1 MKLYLFLA
9 IVVCKSCRADYDS
22 SLLESTDPRSE
33 LLRYSPFMAS
43 ELALWPSLA
52 RTDLGTAD
60 GALADGGGGSSS
72 VEMMGELDWAP
83 YQPRSPWSMMVKRS
97 GAKADIQTR
106 RRSALDKNFMRFG
119 RAGSNLMRFGRPDR
133 NFLRFGRDPASP
145 DVVEQLATDLS
156 KEYATST
163 EQLDRGDEAEQ
174 QSTVKRNAGGN
185 AEEVVGGGG
194 SGMMSD
200 SGEQAKPKQVVYYRR
215 DSPKNLMRFGKRR
228 STGSGYLRFGRAG
241 NLMRFGRSDEP
252 AAASG
257 VYDRRT
263 ARANLMRFGRAGNLM
278 RFGRSER
285 PQQPS
290 SNTTGMPPADGRPDG
305 EQNLARSKTP
315 PVRPQG
321 AATIPTNLMELF
333 DALPQNA
340 IAVGDDDERLAMY
353 VVEK

>member
-33 LLRYSPFMAS
+33 LLRYAPFMAG
-43 ELALWPSLA
+43 ELAMWPSL
-52 RTDLGTAD
+52 TAGDVPGD
-60 GALADGGGGSSS
+60 GAGSSS
-72 VEMMGELDWAP
+72 AEVMSEFEWSP
-83 YQPRSPWSMMVKRS
+83 YQPRAPWSMMVKRS

-119 RAGSNLMRFGRPDR
+119 RAGG
-133 NFLRFGRDPASP
+133 GGGG
-145 DVVEQLATDLS
+145 VTDLS

-163 EQLDRGDEAEQ
+163 EQLDGSDAEQ
-174 QSTVKRNAGGN
+174 QQQPTVKRNAAGN
-185 AEEVVGGGG
+185 TEEVLGGGG
-194 SGMMSD
+194 VMMSD
-200 SGEQAKPKQVVYYRR
+200 SGEQLKPKQVVYYRR

-252 AAASG
+252 AG
-257 VYDRRT
+257 TYGRT

-285 PQQPS
+285 PQSS
-290 SNTTGMPPADGRPDG
+290 SNTTGMPPADSQPDARPKPSIR
-305 EQNLARSKTP
+305 QS
-315 PVRPQG
+315 
-321 AATIPTNLMELF
+321 AATIPTNLIELF
-333 DALPQNA
+333 DALPSNTVA
-340 IAVGDDDERLAMY
+340 AGDEDDRLAMY

>member
-22 SLLESTDPRSE
+22 PLPLDSSDPRSE

-52 RTDLGTAD
+52 NGD
-60 GALADGGGGSSS
+60 ALADGGGGGSVGGGSSS
-72 VEMMGELDWAP
+72 TEMVSEYDWPP
-83 YQPRSPWSMMVKRS
+83 YQSRGPWSMLVKRS

-133 NFLRFGRDPASP
+133 NFLRFGRDGTSP
-145 DVVEQLATDLS
+145 ELEQAALDLS

-174 QSTVKRNAGGN
+174 QPTVKRNAAGGTG
-185 AEEVVGGGG
+185 EEVLGGGT
-194 SGMMSD
+194 GMMVD
-200 SGEQAKPKQVVYYRR
+200 SSEQLKPKQVVYYRR

-252 AAASG
+252 ATG
-257 VYDRRT
+257 TYGRT

-278 RFGRSER
+278 RFGRAER
-285 PQQPS
+285 PQAATS
-290 SNTTGMPPADGRPDG
+290 SNTTGMPPADGRPEG
-305 EQNLARSKTP
+305 EQAAARSKAP
-315 PVRPQG
+315 PGRQSP
-321 AATIPTNLMELF
+321 ATIPTNLLNELF
-333 DALPQNA
+333 EALPQNTVG
-340 IAVGDDDERLAMY
+340 VGDEDERLAMY